1 MLELVIVIE
10 ILFELVSDLVLS
22 SELMLLIELVLVI

>member
-10 ILFELVSDLVLS
+10 ILFELVSELVLS

>member
-10 ILFELVSDLVLS
+10 ILFALVSDLVLS